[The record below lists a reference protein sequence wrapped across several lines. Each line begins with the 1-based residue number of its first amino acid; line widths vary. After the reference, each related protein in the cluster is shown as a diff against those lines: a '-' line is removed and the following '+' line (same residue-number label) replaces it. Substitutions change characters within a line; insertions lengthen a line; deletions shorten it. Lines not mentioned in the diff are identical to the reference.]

1 MSPNEKPFQNGF
13 DLQSIMNVLRVNVF
27 LITQR
32 QCLVYIFFGRTSEIT
47 FVASRYHK
55 AIKSTVDEKQFQ
67 ATYDEEAFSEVK
79 R

>member
-1 MSPNEKPFQNGF
+1 MCGCVF
-13 DLQSIMNVLRVNVF
+13 DYAEAVLGVH
-27 LITQR
+27 
-32 QCLVYIFFGRTSEIT
+32 FFGQTSEIT